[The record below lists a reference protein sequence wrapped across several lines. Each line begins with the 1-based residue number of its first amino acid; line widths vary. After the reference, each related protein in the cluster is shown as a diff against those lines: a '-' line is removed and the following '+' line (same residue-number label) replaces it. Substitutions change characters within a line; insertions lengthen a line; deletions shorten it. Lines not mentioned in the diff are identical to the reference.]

1 MNSLPLRSSTKGP
14 FMRRTSLG
22 LSLGVVFAGA
32 AAFAG
37 AAPAL
42 AQGTMRV
49 ALGTTLSQLDPA
61 RTTIGDEYIYV
72 HLVFNGLSRI
82 DPDMT
87 VKPDLAE
94 SWSASDDLKTWTF
107 KLRQG
112 VRFHDGRVLDE
123 EDVVAT
129 MKHILDPATGSRASS
144 NISMVQAVEA
154 TGPLSVQFKLSIPYA
169 GFPDIFA
176 DRQMRIVPRDKIAT
190 LSTNPVGTGPFMFKS
205 WSPGDRMELVRNPD
219 YFEAG
224 LPKLDGVTLR
234 IIPEAAARIAA
245 LESNAID
252 ILWSLPYEAVDK
264 IKGSASLRVD
274 SVSTPTW
281 DGVIL
286 NNERPPFNDVRVR
299 QALALTIDK
308 QALVELSLFGQG
320 EPTFS
325 PIPPSHPYFNTS
337 LPSAPPDIVKARK
350 LMADAGY
357 PNGVDVAMQVPQE
370 REQRV
375 RVGVSVRDMA
385 RAAGIRINVE
395 RVPFASY
402 TANVAGK
409 AQMYVDGYFARPT
422 IDTSLYPF
430 YHSTGSWN
438 RQLWLY
444 KEPRIDQ
451 ILDEA
456 RRTNDDAARK
466 KLFATFQAVVEET
479 VPGII
484 AYSAAH
490 VNGVSRRVEG
500 FKSTP
505 MLWLELKSVTLKP

>member
-1 MNSLPLRSSTKGP
+1 
-14 FMRRTSLG
+14 MRRFLPMIATAVAMTIAG
-22 LSLGVVFAGA
+22 APPAAAQGVV
-32 AAFAG
+32 
-37 AAPAL
+37 
-42 AQGTMRV
+42 RV
-49 ALGTTLSQLDPA
+49 AVGTTLSQIDPA
-61 RTTIGDEYIYV
+61 KTTIGDEYVYV

-94 SWSASDDLKTWTF
+94 SWTASDDLKTWTF

-112 VRFHDGRVLDE
+112 VKFHHGRVLDA
-123 EDVVAT
+123 EDVAAT
-129 MKHILDPATGSRASS
+129 MNRILDPATGSRARTSL
-144 NISMVQAVEA
+144 SMVDKV
-154 TGPLSVQFKLSIPYA
+154 TSVDALTVKFDLNLPYA
-169 GFPDIFA
+169 GFADIFA
-176 DRQMRIVPRDKIAT
+176 DRQLRIVPKDKLGE
-190 LSTNPVGTGPFMFKS
+190 LSTHPIGTGPFMFKS

-219 YFEAG
+219 YFEKG
-224 LPKLDGVTLR
+224 LPKADGVTIR
-234 IIPEAAARIAA
+234 IVPEAAARIAA
-245 LESNAID
+245 LESGALD
-252 ILWSLPYEAVDK
+252 IVWSLPYESVDK
-264 IKGSASLRVD
+264 FKNHASVRAD
-274 SVSTPTW
+274 GVSTPTW

-308 QALVELSLFGQG
+308 EAIVELALFGQG
-320 EPTFS
+320 DPTFS
-325 PIPPSHPYFNTS
+325 PIPPSHPYFNKS
-337 LPSAPPDIVKARK
+337 LKFNPPDIAKAKK
-350 LMADAGY
+350 LLAEAGF
-357 PNGVDVAMQVPQE
+357 PNGFEVSMQVPQE

-375 RVGVSVRDMA
+375 RVGVAVRDMA

-402 TANVAGK
+402 SANVAGK

-422 IDTSLYPF
+422 IDTALYPF

-444 KEPRIDQ
+444 KDARVDQ
-451 ILDEA
+451 LLDDA
-456 RRTNDDAARK
+456 RKTNDEAARK
-466 KLFATFQAVVEET
+466 AIFETFQVLVEET

-490 VNGVSRRVEG
+490 VNGVSKKVEG

-505 MLWLELKSVTLKP
+505 MQWLELKTVSLKP